1 MHIYTSPTLSGIHRV
16 ESWPIAFS
24 TYILHQ
30 LVSAGS
36 LCASAMCVCA
46 RERLGVLASCFNGA
60 KEVCHG
66 CVCKRCCQPKYFAL
80 HAPSGAAHTDR
91 THDMM
96 LAAPEC
102 VNICTKHIAPLLNCM
117 VPAFIDDW
125 WLRLLRPTYLGLQM
139 GEKRIANLK
148 SDGCIC

>member
-66 CVCKRCCQPKYFAL
+66 CVCKRCCQPKYFSL
-80 HAPSGAAHTDR
+80 HALSPHRPYTRYDAGCSRVCKYMYETHCTAAQLHGASIYR
-91 THDMM
+91 RLMIE
-96 LAAPEC
+96 AAPSY
-102 VNICTKHIAPLLNCM
+102 ISRAPNG
-117 VPAFIDDW
+117 
-125 WLRLLRPTYLGLQM
+125 R
-139 GEKRIANLK
+139 EANSK
-148 SDGCIC
+148 S